1 MPQLHTGDR
10 NARIEKVTPR
20 RASSENTSLT
30 SEVPG
35 TRPESMAS
43 VLDSSWAQRSSR
55 TVAVQVVVRFRP
67 RVREDELQDLTAFST
82 HPNGRSVESADG
94 TYCFDFSRAF
104 GEAAKQEDV
113 FEHVGK
119 PVVSDVLNGYN
130 GTILAYGQ
138 TFSGKTY
145 SMFGP
150 ENLATDAVLPELQ
163 GMVPRAAR
171 QVFDHIEGSSDYDT
185 EFTLRCSFMEV
196 YKEKMKDLLRPN
208 VETLRVKEL
217 PQRGLFVDGLSREY
231 VTCPADV
238 MSVIRAGLRTR
249 VVGKTRCNLHSSRS
263 HAIFV
268 LHAEQRSLQGEERL
282 GKLTLVDLAGSEK
295 VSKSESVGETLEEA
309 KKINWS
315 LSALGK
321 VIDALVEQRSHVPY
335 RDSQL
340 TRVLQEA
347 LGGNCRT
354 TLLVA
359 ASGCAQHADE
369 TLSSLRFATRA
380 KNVRNVAK
388 VNYTFSQEQLLLVVA
403 KLQKQLMSA
412 NQHIIELGG
421 LPQESPDAELNSTL
435 RKGARA
441 MRRSSTAS
449 ASKFGSVSEEASHAL
464 ASSSSLRLG
473 DCSESAEAHNDE
485 DDDDIEAVSLPLYD
499 EAFRPLALAARNAI
513 WSLEATLLAQ
523 EKGLAEA
530 RLLRAHR
537 EDTGE
542 KSSHCPGTDGR
553 DLISERFRAL
563 QYAVDARSYQWR
575 LHLEKHRSESLAMEM
590 KMRAKFSQANTY
602 AVDRSYV
609 LTMVQSTCVEHM
621 LPVAGTGDTGG
632 EQSGISAEQSQGF
645 EPAASKEGEG
655 LDAAQLKAQM
665 EVLQQNYDAMK
676 AEFTSQKVL
685 LARRSAK
692 LREKAKELHSR
703 DLQLS
708 SLRHE
713 IQIKDALLKC
723 LKDEERKQFRTADH
737 ELEVLL
743 EQAMSPL
750 SAILTSE
757 QMALARPRASEVPS
771 SMA

>member
-1 MPQLHTGDR
+1 
-10 NARIEKVTPR
+10 
-20 RASSENTSLT
+20 
-30 SEVPG
+30 
-35 TRPESMAS
+35 
-43 VLDSSWAQRSSR
+43 
-55 TVAVQVVVRFRP
+55 
-67 RVREDELQDLTAFST
+67 
-82 HPNGRSVESADG
+82 
-94 TYCFDFSRAF
+94 
-104 GEAAKQEDV
+104 
-113 FEHVGK
+113 
-119 PVVSDVLNGYN
+119 
-130 GTILAYGQ
+130 
-138 TFSGKTY
+138 
-145 SMFGP
+145 
-150 ENLATDAVLPELQ
+150 
-163 GMVPRAAR
+163 
-171 QVFDHIEGSSDYDT
+171 
-185 EFTLRCSFMEV
+185 
-196 YKEKMKDLLRPN
+196 
-208 VETLRVKEL
+208 
-217 PQRGLFVDGLSREY
+217 
-231 VTCPADV
+231 
-238 MSVIRAGLRTR
+238 
-249 VVGKTRCNLHSSRS
+249 
-263 HAIFV
+263 
-268 LHAEQRSLQGEERL
+268 
-282 GKLTLVDLAGSEK
+282 LTLVDLAGSEK

-449 ASKFGSVSEEASHAL
+449 ASKFGSVSEEADKLLGEADKASHAL

-590 KMRAKFSQANTY
+590 KMRAKFSQDLEVALAEAKAKAELQEHVTGSPGSCRWLELPDGRRDSVSSTGSSTRHGKPT
-602 AVDRSYV
+602 ARGEQRQPSAKVVESARERPRIARPVPRKSAASPSKRPFAADVAKEALSPRTPR
-609 LTMVQSTCVEHM
+609 TMGSSSCASPRKSASTCVEHM